1 VLQSPE
7 RRILFLSFGALFLE
21 LMLIRWVPSVVLM
34 AAYYANLLLVSSF
47 LGLGL
52 GALLSRRQLKLFR
65 WFPVLLQVYVGM
77 LLLSRATPMPSS
89 AGEVRFYAATST
101 WIEYARLIA
110 AFVLNTAV
118 FAPFGERLADLFRR
132 LPPLRAYGWDLAG
145 SLCGT
150 VAFGLF
156 SFYRFSPVIGIAVVG
171 VVYLGLS
178 ERRSWAWTIPVL
190 ATAVI
195 GAGISAE
202 AGALWSPYHHVL
214 VRHLSGA
221 PLDGDPP
228 ADLRTMRDPPVYV
241 ALVNQHFYQVHGT
254 MDLARYTPTSPFAP
268 LVVNYAQRLGVIYE
282 AAARHDRVLVLGAGG
297 GVDVEAALRAG
308 ARSVDA
314 VEIDP
319 ALVALS
325 RRLNASG
332 VYDDPR
338 VHVHIG
344 DARAFLERAQPG
356 YDVVVFG
363 HLDSQALFSY
373 GTNLRLD
380 GYTYTVESLRRA
392 YALTAPDGTLA
403 VSFTSPGPWLAT
415 RLEAMMAAA
424 IGHPPAVFRASTSEV
439 LLGTR
444 GAWHPPVG
452 AEPWPASG
460 ATASGD
466 IALATDDW
474 PYLYLTARRIP
485 PEYLLVIGTLL
496 LLSTAAVLWLR
507 GGALGGANSH
517 FFVFFFLGLAFLL
530 LEAKSIGDCSLYFGA
545 TWIVT
550 TLVVS
555 GVLIMV
561 LLGNLLAARVPRF
574 SFWIY
579 LPLLASVAALA
590 LIPRS
595 LVLGLP
601 TGGRALFALAVC
613 PLPVLFASLIFS
625 TLFRTTADAPSALGA
640 NLIGATVGGFTEYLS
655 MATGTR
661 PLWVIIAAAYLAS
674 MVFAW
679 RQGSARNGATPS

>member
-1 VLQSPE
+1 MRESPE
-7 RRILFLSFGALFLE
+7 RKILLLSFGALFLE

-52 GALLSRRQLKLFR
+52 GALLSRRELKLFR

-101 WIEYARLIA
+101 WLEYARLIA

-178 ERRSWAWTIPVL
+178 ERRVWAWSIPVL

-195 GAGISAE
+195 GAGISA
-202 AGALWSPYHHVL
+202 APGAIWSPYHHLL

-221 PLDGDPP
+221 PVEGNPP
-228 ADLRTMRDPPVYV
+228 ADLRTMHDPPVYV

-254 MDLARYTPTSPFAP
+254 VDPARYTPASPSRP
-268 LVVNYAQRLGVIYE
+268 LAVNYDKRLSVVYE
-282 AAARHDRVLVLGAGG
+282 AATRHDRVLVLGAGG

-319 ALVALS
+319 ALVAIS

-344 DARAFLERAQPG
+344 DARAFLEQAQPG

-373 GTNLRLD
+373 GANLRLD

-392 YALTAPDGTLA
+392 YALIGPEGTLA
-403 VSFTSPGPWLAT
+403 VSFTSPGPWLAA
-415 RLEAMMAAA
+415 RLEAMMTAA
-424 IGHPPAVFRASTSEV
+424 IGHPPVVFRASTSEV
-439 LLGTR
+439 LIGTR
-444 GAWHPPVG
+444 EASHRPAG
-452 AEPWPASG
+452 AEPWLAS
-460 ATASGD
+460 ASAD
-466 IALATDDW
+466 TVLATDDW

-485 PEYLLVIGTLL
+485 TEYLLVIGTLL
-496 LLSTAAVLWLR
+496 LLSTAAVLGLR
-507 GGALGGANSH
+507 GGGLGGAANST
-517 FFVFFFLGLAFLL
+517 FFAFFFLGLAFLL

-545 TWIVT
+545 TWLVT

-561 LLGNLLAARVPRF
+561 LLGNLVAARLPRF

-579 LPLLASVAALA
+579 LPLLASVAVLA

-595 LVLGLP
+595 AVLSLP
-601 TGGRALFALAVC
+601 LGGRVLFALAAC

-625 TLFRTTADAPSALGA
+625 TLFRKTTDAPSALGA

-661 PLWVIIAAAYLAS
+661 ALWALIAAAYLAS

-679 RQGSARNGATPS
+679 RQLRNAS